1 MVGVRGFARLPLVAL
16 VLVGAVLVACVAA
29 LGEAASPM
37 TRACGAVAGEELS
50 ASKAATPGLLAV
62 PVGYE
67 ALPVELSPSGCAPLD
82 SALALFPAQFW
93 GDLASRAPPILL

>member
-1 MVGVRGFARLPLVAL
+1 MVGVRGFARLPVVAL

-29 LGEAASPM
+29 LAEAVSPM

-62 PVGYE
+62 PVGHE
-67 ALPVELSPSGCAPLD
+67 ALGVELSPSGCAPRDL
-82 SALALFPAQFW
+82 APALFSLQVR